1 MSHTNDT
8 HAEQDGGA
16 IAEIKKVT
24 IILSVLTIVE
34 LILGFWMIGM
44 ESKALVLGVKGTIV
58 ILMMAKAFYIVAY
71 FMHLK
76 HEVKNLIMTIVVPLT
91 LFIWFIVA
99 FLADG
104 NSFRNLR
111 NTYNPYYK
119 EQSTIKVV
127 QPAHGEAHGGNEH
140 EAKGA
145 AGATHTDSAA
155 HKTDSTKKNE
165 AKHETKNEETKH

>member
-8 HAEQDGGA
+8 HAEHDGGA

-111 NTYNPYYK
+111 NTYNPYFK
-119 EQSTIKVV
+119 EQSTIKVA
-127 QPAHGEAHGGNEH
+127 QPAHGGSHDGGH
-140 EAKGA
+140 ESEKGGA
-145 AGATHTDSAA
+145 AGAAHTDSSA
-155 HKTDSTKKNE
+155 KQED

>member
-8 HAEQDGGA
+8 HAAHDGGA

-44 ESKALVLGVKGTIV
+44 ESRAMVLAIKGTII

-76 HEVKNLIMTIVVPLT
+76 HEVKNLIMTIVVPLS
-91 LFIWFIVA
+91 LFIWFIIA

-111 NTYNPYYK
+111 NNYDPHFK
-119 EQSTIKVV
+119 EQSTIKVE
-127 QPAHGEAHGGNEH
+127 QPAHSGGGH
-140 EAKGA
+140 ESEKGA
-145 AGATHTDSAA
+145 AGEAHTDSAA
-155 HKTDSTKKNE
+155 HTTDSS
-165 AKHETKNEETKH
+165 AKHETNHEEAKH